1 MSVSW
6 LLKSLSE
13 IKLVKVK
20 GKIMVLKVKEERW
33 TESRKELKIP
43 YLGTHIMLMSTRIVS
58 LPSCRLSQ
66 AAGRRSKLIDIVSI
80 SDIRYAVGRNLKHD
94 TCADALLDSAVASNL
109 VACREPER
117 YFECHNGTDL
127 TLIRGL
133 LSLQLYVHMYAKLP
147 LDAG

>member
-1 MSVSW
+1 MQFG
-6 LLKSLSE
+6 LKS
-13 IKLVKVK
+13 KL
-20 GKIMVLKVKEERW
+20 GGFCEEDAF
-33 TESRKELKIP
+33 
-43 YLGTHIMLMSTRIVS
+43 
-58 LPSCRLSQ
+58 RLSLTMGNQ
-66 AAGRRSKLIDIVSI
+66 PKW
-80 SDIRYAVGRNLKHD
+80 RYLKHD
-94 TCADALLDSAVASNL
+94 ACSDVLLDSAVASNL